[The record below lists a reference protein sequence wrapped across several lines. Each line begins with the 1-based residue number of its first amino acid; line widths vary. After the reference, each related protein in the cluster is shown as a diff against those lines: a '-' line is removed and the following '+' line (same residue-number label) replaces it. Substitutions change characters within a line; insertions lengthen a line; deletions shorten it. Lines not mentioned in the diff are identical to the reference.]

1 MKYAD
6 TVRGEFVRRLNR
18 FAAEVAVG
26 GITEIAHVKNS
37 GRLKELLVPGAE
49 IILERPANLQRK
61 TKYSVIAA
69 KKNGAWV
76 NVDSQAPNAVVHEA
90 LLAGRIPEISP
101 VTHVKREVSWGGS
114 RFDLYFEGGGRKG
127 FIEVKGVTL
136 EQDGVALFPD
146 APTERG
152 AKHIRELAAAVQ
164 AGYAGIA
171 FFLLQRNDCRAF
183 SPHEQMDKPFA
194 GALRQAAQAGV
205 QIVAYDSVV
214 TEDEIVIGKPVE
226 VQLGK

>member
-1 MKYAD
+1 MKYSD
-6 TVRGEFVRRLNR
+6 TVLGEFVRRLNR

-37 GRLKELLVPGAE
+37 GRLKELLVPGAPV
-49 IILERPANLQRK
+49 ILERPANPLRK

-90 LLAGRIPEISP
+90 LLGGRIPEISP
-101 VTHVKREVSWGGS
+101 VALLKREVAWGGS
-114 RFDLYFEGGGRKG
+114 RFDLYFEGGGQKG

-152 AKHIRELAAAVQ
+152 AKHVRELAAAVQ

-171 FFLLQRNDCRAF
+171 FFLVQRNDCRAF
-183 SPHEQMDKPFA
+183 SPHAQMDKPFA
-194 GALRQAAQAGV
+194 DALRQAAQAGV
-205 QIVAYDSVV
+205 QILAYDSVV

-226 VQLGK
+226 VQL